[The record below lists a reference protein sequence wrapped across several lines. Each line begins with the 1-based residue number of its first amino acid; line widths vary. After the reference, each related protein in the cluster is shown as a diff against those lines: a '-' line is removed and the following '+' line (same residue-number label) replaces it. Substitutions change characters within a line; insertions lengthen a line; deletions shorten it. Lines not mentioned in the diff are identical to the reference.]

1 VDFEDLRRGDGVA
14 AADELEAFEFVEGA
28 VVGAFPADAVAGEA
42 FEERGVVLEIVL
54 EGEAE
59 GVLPAV
65 GVEFADVAAGPD
77 EVEVAGLGLGGLE
90 AAELPE
96 GEDEAGGEL
105 ELDGAGGGEVV
116 EVVALEGVEV
126 GLGLRVFED
135 GAVGVEAVFEGVGA
149 DGEFAGVGDGAG
161 GELGIAAVERGAG
174 DEWHKADPF
183 ENVVG
188 QQETAARLPG
198 ASSRQGGA
206 GPELRKNSTTGM
218 QGAGTTDW
226 RKWLKRKGRMRCK
239 RR

>member
-188 QQETAARLPG
+188 SRRRRRGCRGRPPG
-198 ASSRQGGA
+198 KEEP
-206 GPELRKNSTTGM
+206 GPSYERIVRRGC
-218 QGAGTTDW
+218 
-226 RKWLKRKGRMRCK
+226 KGRG
-239 RR
+239 RRIGGSG